1 MPAAGSAEA
10 SAALKRPLRLLG
22 LAAFA
27 SMAAMRWCDA
37 LLPLLAR
44 EFGAT
49 TGQAAH
55 TVAAFALAYG
65 LMQFVVGPLGDRRGK
80 IRVVSLATVVC
91 MIGALACAVAPSLA
105 VLTLARAAT
114 GGAAA
119 AVVPLTFAWIG
130 DHVPFEQRQAVLARM
145 LGATISGMIAG

>member
-1 MPAAGSAEA
+1 MPESGSDSAEE
-10 SAALKRPLRLLG
+10 LNRPLRLLG

-27 SMAAMRWCDA
+27 SMAAMRWCDS
-37 LLPLLAR
+37 LLPLFAR

-91 MIGALACAVAPSLA
+91 MVLSL
-105 VLTLARAAT
+105 
-114 GGAAA
+114 
-119 AVVPLTFAWIG
+119 I
-130 DHVPFEQRQAVLARM
+130 H
-145 LGATISGMIAG
+145 I